1 MHPPFMIKNYKF
13 ANHMS
18 IKMLGWGV
26 LRVAA
31 GVAAVLACAW
41 VPTARAEGLRVVTTF
56 YPVYV
61 AALNVADGV
70 DGVEVSNLASP
81 HIGCLHDYQLSAGD
95 VRRLADADLL
105 LANGAGM
112 ESFLGKVAR
121 QAPRLRV
128 VQVSEG
134 IPLADGNPHV
144 WVSFEGAKRQVA
156 NIAAA
161 LAEADPAHA
170 ARYRENAASYTA
182 RLDAMERKMKSAL
195 APLAGRRI
203 VTFHEAF
210 PYFAREFGLE
220 VAGVIAREPGAEP
233 SARELAETVEL
244 VRGKGVK
251 ALFAEPQFPDKS
263 ARVIARESGVEVYE
277 LDPVVTGPS
286 DPREARGAYLRA
298 MENNL
303 AVLERA
309 LR

>member
-1 MHPPFMIKNYKF
+1 MIRYSEF
-13 ANHMS
+13 ANHMN
-18 IKMLGWGV
+18 IKMFGRGMFRRAV
-26 LRVAA
+26 VAVVMACVWA
-31 GVAAVLACAW
+31 G
-41 VPTARAEGLRVVTTF
+41 TSRAEGLRVVTTF

-61 AALNVADGV
+61 AALNVAEGV
-70 DGVEVSNLASP
+70 EGVEVDNLAGP

-128 VQVSEG
+128 VEVSEG
-134 IPLADGNPHV
+134 IPLAGGNPHV
-144 WVSFEGAKRQVA
+144 WVSFEGAKRQAA

-161 LAEADPAHA
+161 LAEADPGHA
-170 ARYRENAASYTA
+170 ARYRENAASYAA
-182 RLDAMERKMKSAL
+182 RLGAMERKMKSAL

-220 VAGVIAREPGAEP
+220 VAGVIEREPGAEP
-233 SARELAETVEL
+233 SARELAQAVEL

-298 MENNL
+298 MEKNL